1 MSYRR
6 RHRWFRRMTLG
17 LALATALVA
26 NVAVASAKYDGGTGS
41 RIELQSPAVQGE
53 DAKTKAAAQG
63 SISVSTAA
71 TRPDDRADRFSHV
84 DVPTQSQPADDKWT
98 VEWDDAALL
107 GIGAFVLVLGFGLAL
122 GYLRR
127 PRIAGL

>member
-26 NVAVASAKYDGGTGS
+26 NVSVAAAKYDRGTGS
-41 RIELQSPAVQGE
+41 RIELHSPAVQGE

-63 SISVSTAA
+63 SSSVS
-71 TRPDDRADRFSHV
+71 TRPDDRADRFSHA
-84 DVPTQSQPADDKWT
+84 DVPTQSQPADGTWT
-98 VEWDDAALL
+98 VEWDDAAMLA
-107 GIGAFVLVLGFGLAL
+107 IGAFVLVLGLGLAL

-127 PRIAGL
+127 PRLAGL

>member
-17 LALATALVA
+17 LALATALVV
-26 NVAVASAKYDGGTGS
+26 NVTVASAHHEEGTGS
-41 RIELQSPAVQGE
+41 PIVLQPSLVQGE
-53 DAKTKAAAQG
+53 DATSKAVAQG
-63 SISVSTAA
+63 AISVSSAA

-84 DVPTQSQPADDKWT
+84 DAVTQPKPDNGKWT
-98 VEWDDAALL
+98 VEWDDAAIA
-107 GIGAFVLVLGFGLAL
+107 GITGLVLVLGLGLAL

-127 PRIAGL
+127 PRLAGL